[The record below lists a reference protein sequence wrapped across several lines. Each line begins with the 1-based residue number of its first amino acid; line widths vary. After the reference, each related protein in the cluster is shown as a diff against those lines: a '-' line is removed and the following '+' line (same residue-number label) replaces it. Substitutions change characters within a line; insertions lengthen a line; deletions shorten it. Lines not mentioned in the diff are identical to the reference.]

1 MPMASNGL
9 HRKRDHNGVKPML
22 WEAELTIAVASA
34 VPMAAIIALALG
46 CYIGLSVPGMLAV
59 TFLFTALLTI
69 YAVTVR
75 ALCLE
80 YSGARRDSSSTSA
93 TGTATTR
100 PTATR

>member
-1 MPMASNGL
+1 MTMASNGL
-9 HRKRDHNGVKPML
+9 HRKRDHKGRKPML

-80 YSGARRDSSSTSA
+80 YRKSGL
-93 TGTATTR
+93 GN
-100 PTATR
+100 

>member
-1 MPMASNGL
+1 MRPVPFAVGWVFLMLAVILAAASIS
-9 HRKRDHNGVKPML
+9 HDSMYIFARRKM
-22 WEAELTIAVASA
+22 T
-34 VPMAAIIALALG
+34 LALG

-80 YSGARRDSSSTSA
+80 YRKSGLAD
-93 TGTATTR
+93 
-100 PTATR
+100 